1 MAGYVTYTLTQIET
15 QLAERYDG
23 RIFWSSDQA
32 RRAINEAMRVW
43 NVLVGQWRTL
53 YTFASLPNDPYVPLT
68 GGVFKALRVKY
79 NGTALNLSSL
89 NALDARFPNWRSTSG
104 TPFLWAPVSLTTVVI
119 YPMDAVGGTTITV
132 DAYSP
137 APILVAAGDFI
148 NIGAEE
154 LSTLLGYAL
163 HVLSQ
168 SLGVAALTSTRPQY
182 VQFMKAA
189 AVRNEY
195 FANSSFYRK
204 LIGLDRMRFGDPA
217 RTLDAATIAT
227 AGAGA
232 TGTSSGAAS

>member
-15 QLAERYDG
+15 MLAERYDG
-23 RIFWSSDQA
+23 RIFWSADQA

-53 YTFASLPNDPYVPLT
+53 YSFTSLPNDPYVPLT

-79 NGTALNLSSL
+79 NSDALNLSSL
-89 NALDARFPNWRSTSG
+89 NALDARFPNWRSTAG
-104 TPFLWAPVSLTTVVI
+104 TPYLWAPVSLTTVVI
-119 YPMDAVGGTTITV
+119 YPNDGVGGTAITV

-148 NIGAEE
+148 NIGSEE

-168 SLGVAALTSTRPQY
+168 SLGVAALKSTQPQY
-182 VQFMKAA
+182 IQFMKAA

-204 LIGLDRMRFGDPA
+204 LIGLDRMRFSDAA
-217 RTLDAATIAT
+217 RTADVTSGSAVATPQ
-227 AGAGA
+227 GQP
-232 TGTSSGAAS
+232 